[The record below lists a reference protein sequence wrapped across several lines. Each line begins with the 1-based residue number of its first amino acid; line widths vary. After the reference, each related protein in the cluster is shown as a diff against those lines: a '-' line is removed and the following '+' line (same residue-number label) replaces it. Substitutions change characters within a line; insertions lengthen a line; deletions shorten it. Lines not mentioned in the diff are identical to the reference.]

1 MMMVVWIFNNRIKF
15 QQKKINLLL
24 KKVDRNLQKIQFQ
37 LQE

>member
-1 MMMVVWIFNNRIKF
+1 MMVVWIFNNRIKF